1 MAMPCKVVIALLSDG
16 YFWRG
21 CERAM
26 AMPCK
31 VSISALVVVGAK
43 EILNS
48 GRMYDE
54 SVDVKAIISMAMDK
68 AAAQRER
75 SMCFVKAEAYTAC
88 NRTLRVCLVFR
99 L

>member
-1 MAMPCKVVIALLSDG
+1 
-16 YFWRG
+16 
-21 CERAM
+21 M

-54 SVDVKAIISMAMDK
+54 SVDVKAIITMAMDK

-75 SMCFVKAEAYTAC
+75 SMCFVKAEPYTAC